1 MASKFLPEEE
11 LTYMWWMLMMMFG
24 VKMKN
29 LAEVLLMISL
39 SVSEQSLQNADG
51 LRWTMLITMVNGQD
65 IKSSH
70 TDHHWST
77 CEMPVMSEMMLMHV
91 SQ

>member
-1 MASKFLPEEE
+1 
-11 LTYMWWMLMMMFG
+11 MMMFG

-70 TDHHWST
+70 TDHH
-77 CEMPVMSEMMLMHV
+77 
-91 SQ
+91 

>member
-1 MASKFLPEEE
+1 
-11 LTYMWWMLMMMFG
+11 MMMFG

-39 SVSEQSLQNADG
+39 SVSEQGLQNADG
-51 LRWTMLITMVNGQD
+51 LRWTKISMLITMVNGQD

-70 TDHHWST
+70 TDHH
-77 CEMPVMSEMMLMHV
+77 
-91 SQ
+91 